1 MLLTKLK
8 NFPLKNLSIKN
19 LYLGLKFSFSYF
31 SILPIPF
38 QTSDDLSHK
47 EVLAWMLFF
56 LPLVG
61 LALGFGTIILFS
73 FLEDLNWFA
82 ALISAITYMV
92 LYGFLHT
99 EAVCD
104 VADAIY
110 ASHSGKDAY
119 EIIKEP
125 TVGAMGVLFST
136 AIILLKVA
144 GIVYLFLHNY
154 LMEFIAIL
162 IISRL
167 SLLLLFKVHEFR
179 SSFATTLKSSL
190 TQPYLISS
198 FILFSI
204 IGIMLISNFMTFL
217 LIGLILALLISYVIK
232 SKIGFVNGDVLG
244 ATLEGVEIIL
254 FILILLLNS

>member
-1 MLLTKLK
+1 MIILQKLK
-8 NFPLKNLSIKN
+8 HF
-19 LYLGLKFSFSYF
+19 YLGLKFSFSYF
-31 SILPIPF
+31 SIIPISF
-38 QTSDDLSHK
+38 KTSDNLSTK
-47 EVLAWMLFF
+47 EVLASMLLF

-61 LALGFGTIILFS
+61 LVLGFGTVFLFS
-73 FLEDLNWFA
+73 FLENLTWFG
-82 ALISAITYMV
+82 ALISAIVYMI

-119 EIIKEP
+119 AIIKDP

-144 GIVYLFLHNY
+144 GIVFLFLNNM
-154 LMEFIAIL
+154 LFEFVAIL

-167 SLLLLFKVHEFR
+167 CLLLLFKVHDFR
-179 SSFATTLKSSL
+179 SSFATTLKDAL
-190 TQPYLISS
+190 TMPYFIAS
-198 FILFSI
+198 FFLFSF
-204 IGIMLISNFMTFL
+204 IGIMLISNFMTLL
-217 LIGLILALLISYVIK
+217 LIGLLLALLISYVIK

-244 ATLEGVEIIL
+244 ATLEGVEVLL
-254 FILILLLNS
+254 FIIVVSI